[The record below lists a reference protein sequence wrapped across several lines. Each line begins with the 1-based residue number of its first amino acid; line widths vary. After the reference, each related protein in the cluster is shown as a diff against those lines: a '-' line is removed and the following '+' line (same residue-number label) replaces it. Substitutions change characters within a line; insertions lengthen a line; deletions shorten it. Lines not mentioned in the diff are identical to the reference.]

1 MKVVLSIILLSI
13 TVIAFGQNIEFK
25 SSNFK
30 DKKDKFKIAR
40 AALDA
45 GSIVFVEG
53 EEAVFAVKSP
63 KQFFVK
69 ALIEFEKAYDFNP
82 NSAILNYKMGV
93 CHMYSTNKEKSISY
107 LKKAYELNPETNPFL
122 NYYMGL
128 VNQLEGNYSEGIK
141 FYIRFEENYKK
152 ADDFIKF
159 VKKRKKECRHALTI
173 TKTPIRAWIDNLE
186 EINTP
191 YNDFAPSITID
202 GEELV
207 LTSDRPNTHTPN
219 EFNQYDNEIYTC
231 SFENGK
237 WTEPKIAKGAI
248 NSETDELS
256 NCFSYNGTK
265 MLISKRNENGDY
277 DIYETFLKGD
287 TWSEPIGIS
296 RNINLKSDDKYA
308 SYSAK
313 DVYIYYTKATATG
326 SNGYDMY
333 ISGVMNR
340 SERRYGTP
348 NKVMNSSSPFNEG
361 PVYLHPDGKTMYFA
375 SEGFN
380 SIGGYDIFKCTYSSG
395 KWGKP
400 VNMGYP
406 INSPYDDLFFS
417 SSANG
422 KYAYITSN
430 RAGGKGGND
439 IYRVTFWG
447 PEKTP
452 ALTVEDFLLA
462 SITQPINDPQ
472 LESAVKVTES
482 INLTVFKG
490 KTIDD
495 LSKKAVEAVIEI
507 TDNSTGQVIEEF
519 TTNSATGKFLIS
531 LNSGKNYGIAVK
543 ADGYMF
549 HSENF
554 DIVKGGSYNLVNKTI
569 ELKNVKVGNTVTL
582 KNIFFDT
589 GKSNLRQESNAELN
603 RLIKLMTDV
612 PTLKIEISGHTDNT
626 GSASLNNKLSQS
638 RAESVVGYLTSK
650 GIDKYRLE
658 AKGYGSAKP
667 VSSNNTE
674 QGRQDN
680 RRTEFKII
688 GN

>member
-1 MKVVLSIILLSI
+1 MKILSSIILFSI
-13 TVIAFGQNIEFK
+13 TISAFGQNVEFK

-30 DKKDKFKIAR
+30 DRKDQFKIAR
-40 AALDA
+40 DALDA
-45 GSIVFVEG
+45 GSIIFLEG
-53 EEAVFAVKSP
+53 EEAVFAVKNP
-63 KQFFVK
+63 KQLFVK
-69 ALIEFEKAYDFNP
+69 ALVEFEKAFDFNP
-82 NSAILNYKMGV
+82 NSAILNYKIGV
-93 CHMYSTNKEKSISY
+93 CHIYSTDKAKAVAY
-107 LKKAYELNPETNPFL
+107 LKKAHELNPEASPFL

-128 VNQLEGNYSEGIK
+128 VSQLEGNYVEGIK
-141 FYIRFEENYKK
+141 YYERFEQDYKK
-152 ADDFIKF
+152 ADEFVKF
-159 VKKRKKECRHALTI
+159 VKKRKKECKHAMEI
-173 TKTPIRAWIDNLE
+173 TKTPIRAWIDNLDE
-186 EINTP
+186 VNTP
-191 YNDFAPSITID
+191 FNDFAPSITMD

-207 LTSDRPNTHTPN
+207 LTSDRPNSHQVN
-219 EFNQYDNEIYTC
+219 EYDEYDNEIYTC

-237 WTEPKIAKGAI
+237 WTDPRVAKGAI

-287 TWSEPIGIS
+287 TWSDPVGIS

-395 KWGKP
+395 KWSKP

-447 PEKTP
+447 PEKNP
-452 ALTVEDFLLA
+452 ALSVEDFLLA

-472 LESAVKVTES
+472 LESAVKVSES

-543 ADGYMF
+543 AEGYMF

-603 RLIKLMTDV
+603 RLIKLMKDV

-626 GSASLNNKLSQS
+626 GSASLNDKLSQA
-638 RAESVVGYLTSK
+638 RAEAVVGYLTAK
-650 GIDKYRLE
+650 GIGKYRLV
-658 AKGYGSAKP
+658 AKGYGSMKP
-667 VSSNNTE
+667 VASNNTE

>member
-1 MKVVLSIILLSI
+1 MKFLLSII
-13 TVIAFGQNIEFK
+13 VIFLAYTSFGQDIEFK

-30 DKKDKFKIAR
+30 DNKDGLKAAKFE
-40 AALDA
+40 LDA
-45 GSIVFVEG
+45 GNHFFEEG
-53 EEAVFAVKSP
+53 QLAVFAIKNPEQS
-63 KQFFVK
+63 FLK
-69 ALIEFEKAYDFNP
+69 ALEHFQKAYDFNP
-82 NSAILNYKMGV
+82 NSAELNFKMGV
-93 CHMYSTNKEKSISY
+93 CYMHSTYKEKSISY
-107 LKKAYELNPETNPFL
+107 LKKAYKLNPLTDPFL
-122 NYYMGL
+122 DYYMGL
-128 VNQLEGNYSEGIK
+128 VHHLEENYPDAIK
-141 FYIRFEENYKK
+141 FYTRFEENYKK
-152 ADDFIKF
+152 ADDFAKF
-159 VKKRKKECRHALTI
+159 VKQRKKECENGQEISASPR
-173 TKTPIRAWIDNLE
+173 RVWIDNIDEL
-186 EINTP
+186 NTE
-191 YNDFAPSITID
+191 YNDFAPSITMD

-207 LTSDRPNTHTPN
+207 FTSNRPNSHQPN
-219 EFNQYDNEIYTC
+219 DLDVYDNEIYTC

-237 WTEPKIAKGAI
+237 WTTPKVAKGGI
-248 NSETDELS
+248 NSDVDEIS

-265 MLISKRNENGDY
+265 MLISKRNDNGDY

-287 TWSEPIGIS
+287 IWSEPIGIS

-308 SYSAK
+308 SYSEG

-326 SNGYDMY
+326 SNGYDIY

-340 SERRYGTP
+340 VQRKYGTP

-361 PVYLHPDGKTMYFA
+361 PIYLHPDGKTMYFA
-375 SEGFN
+375 SEGHN
-380 SIGGYDIFKCTYSSG
+380 SMGGYDIFKCTYSSG
-395 KWGKP
+395 EWGKP

-439 IYRVTFWG
+439 LYRVTFWG
-447 PEKTP
+447 EEKTP
-452 ALTVEDFLLA
+452 SLSVEDFLLA

-472 LESAVKVTES
+472 LESAVQVSES

-495 LSKKAVEAVIEI
+495 LSKKPVEAIIEI
-507 TDNSTGQVIEEF
+507 TDNSTGKVIETF

-531 LNSGKNYGIAVK
+531 LTSGKNYGIAVK
-543 ADGYMF
+543 AEGYMF

-554 DIVKGGSYNLVNKTI
+554 DILTGGSYNLVNKTI

-589 GKSNLRQESNAELN
+589 GKSTLRQESNAELD
-603 RLIKLMTDV
+603 RLIKLMFDV
-612 PTLKIEISGHTDNT
+612 PTLRVEISGHTDNT
-626 GSASLNNKLSQS
+626 GSINLNNKLSQA
-638 RAESVVGYLTSK
+638 RAEAVVNYLVGK
-650 GIDKYRLE
+650 GILKSRLE
-658 AKGYGSAKP
+658 AKGYGSDKP
-667 VSSNNTE
+667 IASNKTE

>member
-1 MKVVLSIILLSI
+1 MKLLLSI
-13 TVIAFGQNIEFK
+13 FTFSFCTIVFGQDVEFK

-30 DKKDKFKIAR
+30 DDKDGLKSAKFEI
-40 AALDA
+40 DA
-45 GSIVFVEG
+45 GNHFFEQG
-53 EEAVFAVKSP
+53 QLAVFAVKNSD
-63 KQFFVK
+63 QSFLA
-69 ALIEFEKAYDFNP
+69 ALQHFQKAYDFNP
-82 NSAILNYKMGV
+82 NNSELNFKMGV
-93 CHMYSTNKEKSISY
+93 CYAHTTYKERASKY
-107 LKKAYELNPETNPFL
+107 VKRAFELNPEVDPFIS
-122 NYYMGL
+122 YYMG
-128 VNQLEGNYSEGIK
+128 VVTQLEGNYSEAINY
-141 FYIRFEENYKK
+141 FNRFVEGYRKSDNYG
-152 ADDFIKF
+152 KF
-159 VKKRKKECRHALTI
+159 VKQRKKECENAMSI
-173 TKTPIRAWIDNLE
+173 TKIPLRVWVDNLE
-186 EINTP
+186 EVNTEF
-191 YNDFAPSITID
+191 NDFAPSITMD

-207 LTSDRPNTHTPN
+207 LTSDRPNSHEPN
-219 EFNQYDNEIYTC
+219 DLNQYDSDIYTC
-231 SFENGK
+231 TFENGK
-237 WTEPKIAKGAI
+237 WSQPQTAKGAI
-248 NSETDELS
+248 NSTRDDIA
-256 NCFSYNGTK
+256 NCYSYNGTK
-265 MLISKRNENGDY
+265 MLMSKMNANGDY
-277 DIYETFLKGD
+277 DIYESELSGEA
-287 TWSEPIGIS
+287 WSVPEGIS

-308 SYSAK
+308 SYSAG
-313 DVYIYYTKATATG
+313 DVYIYYTKATQGG
-326 SNGYDMY
+326 SNGYDIY

-340 SERRYGTP
+340 SEKKYGTP
-348 NKVMNSSSPFNEG
+348 NKVMNTSSPFNEG
-361 PVYLHPDGKTMYFA
+361 PIYLHPDGKTMYFA

-380 SIGGYDIFKCTYSSG
+380 SIGGYDIFKCTYRSG
-395 KWGKP
+395 TWSDP

-406 INSPYDDLFFS
+406 INTPYDDLFFS

-447 PEKTP
+447 EEKTP
-452 ALTVEDFLLA
+452 ALSVEDFLLA

-472 LESAVKVTES
+472 LESAVQVTES

-495 LSKKAVEAVIEI
+495 LSKKAVESVIEI
-507 TDNSTGQVIEEF
+507 TDNGTGQIIESF
-519 TTNSATGKFLIS
+519 TTNSATGKFLLS

-554 DIVKGGSYNLVNKTI
+554 DIPPGSAYNLVNKTI

-589 GKSNLRQESNAELN
+589 GKSFLRQESNAELN

-612 PTLKIEISGHTDNT
+612 PNLKIEISGHTDNT
-626 GSASLNNKLSQS
+626 GSVGGNNKLSQA
-638 RAESVVGYLTSK
+638 RAEAVVKFLTDK
-650 GIDKYRLE
+650 GISASRLE
-658 AKGYGSAKP
+658 AKGYGSTKP
-667 VSSNNTE
+667 VASNNTE